1 MKTQFSIT
9 VAVIETDNETFRSAE
24 AQRWKDDQGIAVE
37 PSAPDT
43 QAQNGGAER
52 SGGVIKEKS
61 RAMRLDAN
69 LPWELWPE
77 VVRSAVYLYNRTP
90 RYSNRWR
97 SPYEEFFT
105 RVTYQ
110 IGVVTSPR
118 KPNQSHLRTYGCK
131 AFAMTDDTK
140 RHKGRLQRLDPKAW
154 IGYLV
159 GYRSSNIF
167 RVWVPSMGK
176 VISTRDVAFD
186 EYTIFDGSEKQIM
199 DNLMHSTLEEIESW
213 IRTVELPPSPQD
225 QNCETNTFYED
236 ETVSDSR
243 EALQD
248 QSQYDEAGR
257 KRIPY
262 PTPPSTPPAAFIA
275 QWMSSVGYE
284 QLPPVTA
291 GSSDEDKIQSY
302 LTSEEH
308 SRWEW
313 TSYAIWIELSRLI
326 TECLS

>member
-118 KPNQSHLRTYGCK
+118 LR
-131 AFAMTDDTK
+131 DD
-140 RHKGRLQRLDPKAW
+140 G
-154 IGYLV
+154 
-159 GYRSSNIF
+159 
-167 RVWVPSMGK
+167 
-176 VISTRDVAFD
+176 
-186 EYTIFDGSEKQIM
+186 
-199 DNLMHSTLEEIESW
+199 
-213 IRTVELPPSPQD
+213 
-225 QNCETNTFYED
+225 
-236 ETVSDSR
+236 
-243 EALQD
+243 
-248 QSQYDEAGR
+248 
-257 KRIPY
+257 
-262 PTPPSTPPAAFIA
+262 
-275 QWMSSVGYE
+275 
-284 QLPPVTA
+284 
-291 GSSDEDKIQSY
+291 
-302 LTSEEH
+302 
-308 SRWEW
+308 
-313 TSYAIWIELSRLI
+313 
-326 TECLS
+326 

>member
-1 MKTQFSIT
+1 M
-9 VAVIETDNETFRSAE
+9 ERRS
-24 AQRWKDDQGIAVE
+24 GIAVE

-131 AFAMTDDTK
+131 AFAMTDNTK
-140 RHKGRLQRLDPKAW
+140 RHKDVCKDLTRRPDW
-154 IGYLV
+154 IP
-159 GYRSSNIF
+159 R
-167 RVWVPSMGK
+167 W
-176 VISTRDVAFD
+176 ISIIQHF
-186 EYTIFDGSEKQIM
+186 Q
-199 DNLMHSTLEEIESW
+199 
-213 IRTVELPPSPQD
+213 
-225 QNCETNTFYED
+225 
-236 ETVSDSR
+236 
-243 EALQD
+243 
-248 QSQYDEAGR
+248 
-257 KRIPY
+257 
-262 PTPPSTPPAAFIA
+262 
-275 QWMSSVGYE
+275 SVGTVNGE
-284 QLPPVTA
+284 
-291 GSSDEDKIQSY
+291 S
-302 LTSEEH
+302 H
-308 SRWEW
+308 
-313 TSYAIWIELSRLI
+313 
-326 TECLS
+326 